1 MVQLFCICVKG
12 CKKYDY
18 ITTCANVNAMQDF
31 NACRDGVPLEKE
43 SVLVLL
49 LVRKNPHGGGY
60 EIIARHR
67 RKEAALW
74 AGLTG
79 FDFDRREREIEV
91 RRNVVTDKD
100 LTRDGKWKYNWT
112 ERKQQE

>member
-1 MVQLFCICVKG
+1 ML
-12 CKKYDY
+12 
-18 ITTCANVNAMQDF
+18 
-31 NACRDGVPLEKE
+31 CRHVPGDDAGRNCVPLEKE

-79 FDFDRREREIEV
+79 FDFDRREREMAG
-91 RRNVVTDKD
+91 RRNVGTDKD

>member
-1 MVQLFCICVKG
+1 MLRRHVPG
-12 CKKYDY
+12 ND
-18 ITTCANVNAMQDF
+18 AG
-31 NACRDGVPLEKE
+31 RDGVPLEKE

-60 EIIARHR
+60 EIIVRHR

-79 FDFDRREREIEV
+79 FDFDRRERETAGR
-91 RRNVVTDKD
+91 RRNVATDKD

-112 ERKQQE
+112 ERK

>member
-1 MVQLFCICVKG
+1 M
-12 CKKYDY
+12 
-18 ITTCANVNAMQDF
+18 
-31 NACRDGVPLEKE
+31 PHEKE
-43 SVLVLL
+43 SVLVLF
-49 LVRKNPHGGGY
+49 LVRKSPHGGRY

-79 FDFDRREREIEV
+79 FGFDRRERETAG

>member
-1 MVQLFCICVKG
+1 MLCRHVPGNDAGRNCV
-12 CKKYDY
+12 
-18 ITTCANVNAMQDF
+18 
-31 NACRDGVPLEKE
+31 PHEKE

-79 FDFDRREREIEV
+79 FGFDRRERETAG

-112 ERKQQE
+112 ERK

>member
-1 MVQLFCICVKG
+1 MAVDLFPLTGKWQRHSAYPDEPG
-12 CKKYDY
+12 
-18 ITTCANVNAMQDF
+18 
-31 NACRDGVPLEKE
+31 RDCVPLEKE

-79 FDFDRREREIEV
+79 FDFDRREREMAG
-91 RRNVVTDKD
+91 RRNVATDKD
-100 LTRDGKWKYNWT
+100 LTRDGKWKYNWI